1 MSRILPAFCLMILS
15 SIVLVAPAAAVTLLD
30 DHFDDGA
37 LGTNSTGVGSG
48 FTATVIAGGSLSE
61 AGSKAAFNL
70 GPGSLHSLYSNDN
83 LNLFTPGGTTTAFHV
98 SGGSTTGNVPF
109 DFELG
114 GDNGRI
120 WLGLV
125 TDSTN
130 TGSFALPIDN
140 TPGRHG
146 LWVSLYDTNDAPPF
160 LQATLGAGTNPN
172 NYNGQLGWADA
183 SGNRTIL
190 AQFTYNTY
198 QMQDPAHN
206 AIDVL
211 MTVTDTSYAISF
223 AGPDGGVTLQNGAFS
238 GNLPSAAS
246 GNFKTAATIQ
256 SGGGAATVGWE
267 IDRITVNTVPEPSAL
282 LLVLV
287 GLGGVALRK
296 RCLGFRR
303 GSAELMNQ

>member
-1 MSRILPAFCLMILS
+1 MILS
-15 SIVLVAPAAAVTLLD
+15 SIVLVSPAAAVTLLD

-37 LGTNSTGVGSG
+37 LGTNSTGVGTG
-48 FTATVIAGGSLSE
+48 FTAFVAGGSVSE
-61 AGSKAAFNL
+61 AGSKAAF
-70 GPGSLHSLYSNDN
+70 SLNIGALQSIYSNDN
-83 LNLFTPGGTTTAFHV
+83 LNLFTPGGTTTVFHV
-98 SGGSTTGNVPF
+98 NGGSTTGNIPF
-109 DFELG
+109 DYELG

-146 LWVSLYDTNDAPPF
+146 LWVSLYDTVDGGGFN
-160 LQATLGAGTNPN
+160 QATLGPGTNPN

-190 AQFTYNTY
+190 AQFTYNSY
-198 QMQDPAHN
+198 QMQDAAHN

-211 MTVTDTSYAISF
+211 MTVTDTSYAVSF
-223 AGPDGGVTLQNGAFS
+223 AGPDGGVTLQNGALS
-238 GNLPSAAS
+238 GILPSAAS

-256 SGGGAATVGWE
+256 TGGPANAVTWG

-287 GLGGVALRK
+287 GGGGIGIRK
-296 RCLGFRR
+296 RCGGVRR
-303 GSAELMNQ
+303 NRGKLNERQ